1 MIDYNTYNL
10 PGNYEE
16 PGKHC
21 QLRLEYRE
29 IDAEN
34 RTPQSYKTQNTESQ
48 VTGGAMIQSDNID
61 GN

>member
-21 QLRLEYRE
+21 HLRLEYRE

-34 RTPQSYKTQNTESQ
+34 SITKHTTLNPE
-48 VTGGAMIQSDNID
+48 
-61 GN
+61 